1 MSLFHHISRLN
12 VFFVKFIFGITG
24 LEFSQIK
31 NKSHAKG
38 KHNEVYFISLHLT
51 NYKWNWFWCVIFP
64 KFKKKNTKPTLRSQA
79 QYTEFCKLLILGA
92 LPWFTCKKNKK
103 KQTSIKARWHW
114 KEKCVHGEARHVP
127 ELTFFQLCSRVCG
140 MRMRIL
146 AVWSPVTQTLWVH
159 VLGDN
164 SFVSHLR
171 WQRPSRRSVIVF
183 QTIWLSSLAKSSG
196 MFFFEFFFL
205 MPQNVTHLF
214 NWRRPAASNDALCR
228 LFIVL

>member
-92 LPWFTCKKNKK
+92 LPWFTCKKNPKK
-103 KQTSIKARWHW
+103 TDEHQSSMALK
-114 KEKCVHGEARHVP
+114 GE
-127 ELTFFQLCSRVCG
+127 
-140 MRMRIL
+140 MR
-146 AVWSPVTQTLWVH
+146 
-159 VLGDN
+159 
-164 SFVSHLR
+164 
-171 WQRPSRRSVIVF
+171 SRRSPSCAWAHVLPVVF
-183 QTIWLSSLAKSSG
+183 TSVWNANENPCGLISCDPNPLSTRAGRQFICFSSSLATPKPKKRYCLSNHLTIQFG
-196 MFFFEFFFL
+196 KVIWNVFL
-205 MPQNVTHLF
+205 WIFLLDAPKCH
-214 NWRRPAASNDALCR
+214 ASL
-228 LFIVL
+228 